1 MSSLDFHEC
10 EIVFG
15 SFEELQR
22 CSPKKIFDKEIISF
36 LIEFSDLV
44 MKDKKA
50 KNYPDLISFAFWCRA
65 SNLESMNARYGLY
78 TTRLGL
84 GTVLHITPKNVPIN
98 FAFSWVFSLLSGN
111 KNLVKLPSINF
122 EQIDL
127 FIEILIQMS
136 KIEDFKDIASA
147 SLFFRTSHDSKILE
161 ALSMVTEGRV
171 IWGSEETVRVIRNF
185 PTPIRH
191 SELIFPSRY
200 SISVLSIDNF
210 LSLTDDEKEVVASK
224 FTRDS
229 LTFGQRGCSSPRK
242 VFWVGDI
249 HGLEDARLK
258 FWQYANTFAEK
269 SLGKGDPYTRLSN
282 LAGQAIINEVFR
294 IETRSV
300 QSPLIHF
307 LSDYELIDGVE
318 RVLSLGT
325 FQEFQISS
333 LAELI
338 PNIDKNVQTVTYF
351 GIEPSELLFEII
363 EQGSKGV
370 DRVVPF
376 GAAFDMT
383 PVWDGIDTI
392 ERLSRVI
399 ETR

>member
-1 MSSLDFHEC
+1 MSLFDLNEC

-15 SFEELQR
+15 SFEELDR
-22 CSPKKIFDKEIISF
+22 CLPKRIFERRTILF
-36 LIEFSDLV
+36 LIELSNQV
-44 MKDKKA
+44 MKDKRA
-50 KNYPDLISFAFWCRA
+50 KNYPDLITFAFWCRA
-65 SNLESMNARYGLY
+65 TNLESMNARYGLNS
-78 TTRLGL
+78 TRLGI

-98 FAFSWVFSLLSGN
+98 FAFSWVFSLLAGN
-111 KNLVKLPSINF
+111 KNFVKLPSTKF

-136 KIEDFKDIASA
+136 KVEEYKDIASA
-147 SLFFRTSHDSKILE
+147 SLFFRTSHDSNIIE
-161 ALSMVTEGRV
+161 ALSMATEGRV
-171 IWGSEETVRVIRNF
+171 IWGSEETVRLIRNF
-185 PTPIRH
+185 PTPLRH

-200 SISVLSIDNF
+200 SISVLSINNF

-224 FTRDS
+224 FTKDS

-242 VFWVGDI
+242 VFWIGDI

-258 FWQYANTFAEK
+258 FWQYANSFAEK
-269 SLGKGDPYTRLSN
+269 IFGKGDSYTRLSN
-282 LAGQAIINEVFR
+282 LASEAIINEVFQ
-294 IETRSV
+294 IEAGLI

-325 FQEFQISS
+325 FQEFQIDS
-333 LAELI
+333 LADLM
-338 PNIDKNVQTVTYF
+338 PKIDENVQTVTYF
-351 GIEPSELLFEII
+351 GIEVSELLSEIT
-363 EQGSKGV
+363 EQGFKGV
-370 DRVVPF
+370 DRIVPF